1 MPFPSHSALVHTEKT
16 QGMVQEMFPWKD
28 TSYHEYILRT
38 CIYLFGQN
46 ACEVHKEHVLDVAT
60 LQ

>member
-1 MPFPSHSALVHTEKT
+1 
-16 QGMVQEMFPWKD
+16 MFPWKD